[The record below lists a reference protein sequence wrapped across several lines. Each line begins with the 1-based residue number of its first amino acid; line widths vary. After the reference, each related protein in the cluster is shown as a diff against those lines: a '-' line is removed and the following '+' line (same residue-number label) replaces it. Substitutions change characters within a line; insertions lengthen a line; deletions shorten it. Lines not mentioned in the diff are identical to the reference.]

1 MQTLSAEEVKNS
13 LDNLDGWFYLTNSI
27 EKEFTLKSF
36 ADAVALIVKIGIEAE
51 KIDHH
56 PDLLLHSWNKV
67 KVILSTHSE
76 GGVTG
81 NDFKLAQTIDEIR
94 K

>member
-1 MQTLSAEEVKNS
+1 MQPLNENEVKNS
-13 LDNLDGWFYLTNSI
+13 LDNLDGWFYLNNSI
-27 EKEFTLKSF
+27 EKEFTLKTF

>member
-1 MQTLSAEEVKNS
+1 MQQLNKDEIKNS
-13 LDNLDGWFYLTNSI
+13 LDNLDGWFYLNNSI
-27 EKEFTLKSF
+27 EKEYTLKTF
-36 ADAVALIVKIGIEAE
+36 ADAIALIVKIGIEAE

-67 KVILSTHSE
+67 KVILSTHSQ
-76 GGVTG
+76 GGVTTK
-81 NDFKLAQTIDEIR
+81 DFKLAQTIDEIR

>member
-1 MQTLSAEEVKNS
+1 MQTLSAEEVKNN
-13 LDNLDGWFYLTNSI
+13 LDNLDGWFYLNNSI

>member
-1 MQTLSAEEVKNS
+1 MQTLSAKEVKNH
-13 LDNLDGWFYLTNSI
+13 LDNLDGWFYLNNSI

-36 ADAVALIVKIGIEAE
+36 ADAIALIVKIGIEAE